1 VVKIYKTEHS
11 KTITHDK
18 LAVEDYYQIVIPRT
32 TLGVNCDRFHLTR
45 ASEAV
50 ACITGYCRDIR
61 HTVCALVLVG
71 LVALS
76 GEENQVRF
84 FAVHQM

>member
-1 VVKIYKTEHS
+1 M
-11 KTITHDK
+11 
-18 LAVEDYYQIVIPRT
+18 R
-32 TLGVNCDRFHLTR
+32 VNCDRFHLTR

-84 FAVHQM
+84 FAVM